1 MDKEINIDE
10 INDMIEIYNGN
21 IQDLSPEDAKL
32 TQEKFEEKRKLL
44 VEELERLYETDQ
56 IGNSGKI
63 SMLETTMSELDGLL
77 EQISV
82 MLPEEPEEVFA
93 LETEEVDLPEES
105 IESELEVME
114 EVTEPEKNTTIE
126 WQEPSKEFLQPAQ
139 EIVEGREGLQN
150 LLGVVEE
157 GSRSAMTLMQ
167 KIKQSEEEIKSEKT
181 EKIPERKEYD
191 KDERV
196 K

>member
-32 TQEKFEEKRKLL
+32 TQEKFEEKRNLL

-82 MLPEEPEEVFA
+82 ILPEEPEEVFA

-105 IESELEVME
+105 TESELEVTE

-126 WQEPSKEFLQPAQ
+126 WQEPSEEFLQSAQ
-139 EIVEGREGLQN
+139 EIVGGREGLQN

-157 GSRSAMTLMQ
+157 GSRTATALMQ
-167 KIKQSEEEIKSEKT
+167 KIKQSEKEIESEET
-181 EKIPERKEYD
+181 EKIPEREEYD
-191 KDERV
+191 KGERV